1 MQTQNVNVKTAASE
15 SRKTGEI
22 PAGAR
27 YQAGQCVM
35 GVTITTHEADS
46 LNQYDIDIA
55 NPSYSPE
62 TRSYLIQNKR
72 EYIGLMAGIEI
83 VRVG

>member
-15 SRKTGEI
+15 SRETGEI
-22 PAGAR
+22 PAGSR
-27 YQAGQCVM
+27 YQTGQCVM
-35 GVTITTHEADS
+35 GVTITAHEADS

-55 NPSYSPE
+55 YSSYSPE